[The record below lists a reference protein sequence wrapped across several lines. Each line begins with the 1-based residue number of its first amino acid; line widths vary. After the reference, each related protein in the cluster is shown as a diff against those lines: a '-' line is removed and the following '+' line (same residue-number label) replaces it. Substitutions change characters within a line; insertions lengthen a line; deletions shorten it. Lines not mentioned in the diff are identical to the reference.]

1 MQEVSMFYTNNSP
14 DAMVKA
20 FADMQMNYLAQS
32 YYAPSMIELDLSKE
46 YGEYRV
52 SLSFTSTDFTFLVSS
67 RSWSP
72 YKAIELATVQARDEI
87 IQRFYNACSYV

>member
-1 MQEVSMFYTNNSP
+1 MQDASLFYTNNSP
-14 DAMVKA
+14 DMMVKA

-32 YYAPSMIELDLSKE
+32 YYAPSMIELDLVKE
-46 YGEYRV
+46 YGEYRA